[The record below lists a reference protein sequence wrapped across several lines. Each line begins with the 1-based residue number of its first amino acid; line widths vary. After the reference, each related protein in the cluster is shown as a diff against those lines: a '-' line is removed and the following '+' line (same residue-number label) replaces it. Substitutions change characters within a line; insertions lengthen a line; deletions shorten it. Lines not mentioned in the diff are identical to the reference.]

1 MTTARRTRMSE
12 AIQKFVF
19 ADANEVRVVM
29 QNGEPW
35 FVAKDVCEILGT
47 RTDNVRQIVGNKRVM
62 SVNPYTI
69 GVGNH
74 GGRDILLVNEAGI
87 YKLVLAGRKKEAV
100 KFQDWVV
107 DEVLP
112 SIRKHG
118 VYMTDRTLDI
128 MKDDPAYIYRIAE
141 MLVEEK
147 KQRELA
153 ESERDDAVK
162 TKALISD
169 RKTATALQR
178 NSVLKRRINTLER
191 EKQEMM
197 DGYDAEI
204 DTLRDRLAIEECDAS
219 RYRDWRSHVGRK
231 PKGWLPLGDQMSLF

>member
-1 MTTARRTRMSE
+1 MSE

-19 ADANEVRVVM
+19 ADANEVRVLM
-29 QNGEPW
+29 KNNEPW
-35 FVAKDVCEILGT
+35 FVAKDVCDILGT
-47 RTDNVRQIVGNKRVM
+47 RTDTVRQIAGNKRVM
-62 SVNPYTI
+62 SINPNSI
-69 GVGNH
+69 GAGNH
-74 GGRDILLVNEAGI
+74 GGRDILIVNEAGL

-107 DEVLP
+107 EEVLP

-118 VYMTDRTLDI
+118 AYMTDRTLAI
-128 MKDDPAYIYRIAE
+128 MKEDPDYVYKIAE

-147 KQRELA
+147 RQRVLA

-162 TKALISD
+162 TKAWISD
-169 RKTATALQR
+169 KKTATALQR
-178 NSVLKRRINTLER
+178 NSVLKRRINSLER
-191 EKQEMM
+191 EKQAMV

-204 DTLRDRLAIEECDAS
+204 DTLKGKLIHEEYDAC

-231 PKGWLPLGDQMSLF
+231 PKGWTPLDSQIPLF